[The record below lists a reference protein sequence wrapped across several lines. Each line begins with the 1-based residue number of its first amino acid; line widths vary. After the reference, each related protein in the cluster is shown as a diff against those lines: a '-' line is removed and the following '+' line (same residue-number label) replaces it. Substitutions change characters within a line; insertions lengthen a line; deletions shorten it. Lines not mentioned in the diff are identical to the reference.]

1 MTTQQMELN
10 TKFLELVQQLEN
22 IGDELNEL
30 LSANREENE
39 EVDEALFTLRMA
51 IDQMSEIEYI
61 LLLPEEEEEETE
73 D

>member
-1 MTTQQMELN
+1 MTTQQMDLN

-22 IGDELNEL
+22 IGDEINDL
-30 LSANREENE
+30 LAAHREENE
-39 EVDEALFTLRMA
+39 EVDEALFTLRMS

-61 LLLPEEEEEETE
+61 LLLAKEEEETE

>member
-30 LSANREENE
+30 LTDHREDND
-39 EVDEALFTLRMA
+39 EVDGALFSLRTS

>member
-1 MTTQQMELN
+1 MTTQQMDLN

-22 IGDELNEL
+22 IGDEINDL
-30 LSANREENE
+30 LADHREENE
-39 EVDEALFTLRMA
+39 EVDEALFTLRMS

-61 LLLPEEEEEETE
+61 LLLPEEEEETE

>member
-1 MTTQQMELN
+1 MTTQQMDLN

-22 IGDELNEL
+22 IGDEINDL
-30 LSANREENE
+30 LAAHREENE
-39 EVDEALFTLRMA
+39 EVDEALFTLRMS

-61 LLLPEEEEEETE
+61 LLLPKEEEETE